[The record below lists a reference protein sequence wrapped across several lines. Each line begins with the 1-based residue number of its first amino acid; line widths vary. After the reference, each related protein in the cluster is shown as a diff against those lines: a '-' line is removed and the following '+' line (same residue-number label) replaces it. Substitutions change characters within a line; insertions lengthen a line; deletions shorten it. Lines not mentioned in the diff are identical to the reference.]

1 MENQKIDQAEFRK
14 KCGKIGILMG
24 GPSSERDI
32 SLKSGSAVFEAF
44 SSSGFETVAID
55 IQTDNEAANIITIE
69 EQRIACAFIALHGRF
84 GEDGGIQS
92 LLDRIRM
99 PYSGSGVEASRLA
112 MDKSVSGKLFAAN
125 GLHIAQQVVFTKD
138 TYVSSGEK
146 ISVSCFNFPLVVKP
160 ARHGS
165 SIGLSVVTSKDSLAH
180 AIEFAFA
187 FDEVIVIEEYI
198 KGRELTVGILDDR
211 ALPPIEIVP
220 AKGIFDYEAK
230 YNKGMT
236 EYVVP
241 ASLPLPLARKVQ
253 EAAEQAHHIL
263 GCFGYSRVDIILRED
278 NIPFVLEVNTIPGLT
293 QTSLL
298 PKAARVIG
306 IDFLNLCMRMLNT
319 AFLRSHDKTKVA
331 DRA

>member
-1 MENQKIDQAEFRK
+1 MENKKIDQAEFQK

-32 SLKSGSAVFEAF
+32 SLKSGSAVYEAF
-44 SSSGFETVAID
+44 STSGFETVAID
-55 IQTDNEAANIITIE
+55 IQTDNEAANIVTIE

-92 LLDRIRM
+92 LLDRINV
-99 PYSGSGVEASRLA
+99 PYSGSGVDASRLA
-112 MDKSVSGKLFAAN
+112 MDKSVSSRLFAAN
-125 GLHIAQQVVFTKD
+125 GLHVAQHIVLEKD
-138 TYVSSGEK
+138 MFVSSGGR
-146 ISVSCFNFPLVVKP
+146 VPTTCFDFPLVVKP
-160 ARHGS
+160 AKHGS
-165 SIGLSVVTSKDSLAH
+165 SIGLSIVTSKDSLAH
-180 AIEFAFA
+180 AVEFAFA
-187 FDEVIVIEEYI
+187 FDEVILIEEYI

-230 YNKGMT
+230 YSKGMT

-241 ASLPLPLARKVQ
+241 ASLPLPVARKVQ
-253 EAAEQAHHIL
+253 EAAEHAHRIL

-319 AFLRSHDKTKVA
+319 AFLRSHNKTNVF
-331 DRA
+331 DRS